1 MEQIWGEIKTIE
13 QVGKK
18 SEDSQQAALYG
29 VNGFGAALYPKVME
43 QVVKKMGSEVLIVP
57 EETYTAYIQTP
68 DIMSAAKLQEEL
80 QEDNR
85 VKLVTGDRHLVLS
98 GKIFKYDTGRKNL
111 VPAMEHTIEKHRV
124 K

>member
-1 MEQIWGEIKTIE
+1 MTGVQTC
-13 QVGKK
+13 
-18 SEDSQQAALYG
+18 AL
-29 VNGFGAALYPKVME
+29 PI
-43 QVVKKMGSEVLIVP
+43 S
-57 EETYTAYIQTP
+57 P

>member
-1 MEQIWGEIKTIE
+1 
-13 QVGKK
+13 
-18 SEDSQQAALYG
+18 
-29 VNGFGAALYPKVME
+29 
-43 QVVKKMGSEVLIVP
+43 
-57 EETYTAYIQTP
+57 
-68 DIMSAAKLQEEL
+68 MSAAKQQEEL